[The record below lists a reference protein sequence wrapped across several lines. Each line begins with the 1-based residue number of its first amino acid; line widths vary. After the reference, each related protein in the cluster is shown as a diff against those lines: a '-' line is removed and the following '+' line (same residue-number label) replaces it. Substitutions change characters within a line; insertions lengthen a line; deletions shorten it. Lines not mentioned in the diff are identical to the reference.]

1 MQRYLTPII
10 AAIAIIA
17 VLVTVSIKGPPQ
29 EEPLP
34 AIADKSHLIFLFSKD
49 YYNNLGYYRYYIA
62 QEDVERI
69 ISNDNYA
76 KTKEFEL
83 TVYIEPINKDGIK
96 VLTDYVKEAK
106 TKNPAEAKDGII
118 DETICMKEIDVS
130 YLGKKKTLITKTER
144 FFNKDSQLVFSQEIV
159 DKREISLPGLSH
171 LSENWD
177 EICGLATLYITKEYN
192 ANKPEVEKITP
203 EYLSFRSIYPNE
215 LQRTIYMFEDEDYRY
230 HAREL
235 YLRGA
240 IIGIGANRDL
250 YPDKP
255 PRNEEIFFIS
265 EPKTP
270 KTQAQLENEVVELLN
285 KKELVAIKEP
295 TNRKIWAKGEFFEF
309 NKSKDILIRRII
321 YYNKEGQIIYER
333 PFIDTNKDKLWDLYV
348 IHKYGRNKYYT
359 KLTDK
364 IEEYINEEY
373 IKHKKH
379 NKFFV
384 D

>member
-49 YYNNLGYYRYYIA
+49 YYNNLGYYRHYIA

-69 ISNDNYA
+69 ISNDNYT

-106 TKNPAEAKDGII
+106 TKNPTGAKDGIT

-159 DKREISLPGLSH
+159 DKRENLLPRSRD
-171 LSENWD
+171 WD
-177 EICGLATLYITKEYN
+177 EFCGLITSYIVKKYN
-192 ANKPEVEKITP
+192 EDKTDSEKMRP
-203 EYLSFRSIYPNE
+203 EYLPYKTAWPDQFYRV
-215 LQRTIYMFEDEDYRY
+215 IYMFEDKDYIY
-230 HAREL
+230 SSGQSSL
-235 YLRGA
+235 KGA
-240 IIGIGANRDL
+240 ILEFRTGHKN
-250 YPDKP
+250 P
-255 PRNEEIFFIS
+255 PYHIDVLIIY

-270 KTQAQLENEVVELLN
+270 VTQAQLESEAVDLLN
-285 KKELVAIKEP
+285 KKELKEIQGP
-295 TNRKIWAKGEFFEF
+295 TNKKIWTKGEVFEF
-309 NKSKDILIRRII
+309 NKNKDIFIREIM

-333 PFIDTNKDKLWDLYV
+333 PFIDTNKDKFWDLYV

-359 KLTDK
+359 ELTDK
-364 IEEYINEEY
+364 IEEYLLKED
-373 IKHKKH
+373 KKYWE
-379 NKFFV
+379 NNRNFFV
-384 D
+384 N